1 MFWKFGFQQASS
13 IDTLLDREDVS
24 LELILDEDDLLQEC
38 KSQNTR
44 LIDYFQRVDVL
55 HRLLGYVSGEIEGSD
70 KGRFKYPYVA
80 TEVLCSEI
88 WSIVETCVTHSN
100 ELLAPFW
107 DSVLNTSPGELR
119 SKITLPTHFVKIN
132 AVFLSKKPEEVLH
145 FIQSQPNVL
154 ERILAHI
161 ECQPFVDLIF
171 RLFQLD
177 EQPGGMDVVQWFAS
191 ERLIPRLVAMLSP
204 SQTIELHAVAA
215 DVLKGIIALATP
227 SPGNF
232 PSNPGSMSMLGSD
245 PSMTLPLS
253 NRLAREL
260 AHRDN
265 VAKLVGFMLDS
276 LPPATA
282 SNSGS
287 PSPHPID
294 AASLP
299 SAESAI
305 SSLINIIPV
314 FIELIRKNNAD
325 FHEPYLFHTLRNRL
339 IQVQQQQQFS
349 QHTTSEEEDRDELEK
364 AMAEM
369 VDHLGMVHLGGLIE
383 VIGSR
388 LPEFQQLLKTPR
400 SSIKPLATT
409 TGSVVPLTFERFRI
423 CELYAEVLHC
433 SNMTLLNRQPDIGPA
448 YDDQGRLQGG
458 LKALEDLARVCN
470 PEFNG
475 EESPQNYE
483 PQEDPAFDVTETR
496 VVSVSPTRSGDS
508 DSSGTEG
515 DGVTSDDVDDVLED
529 VHFDDD
535 EPSTSHDI
543 TPGLDRPSVPRP
555 NSAPQSPLR
564 QFSGLNLAE
573 GPPRDVSMQSP
584 RSDTTVVKPEN
595 PIRKAPPPRPAAHG
609 LLPGDTLKQKF
620 LDLGIVS
627 TLLDLFFEFPLNNF
641 LHNVVYDLLHQILT
655 GRVDKGL
662 NRKLVKSLFRDSQIL
677 QRIIDGQRQNDEA
690 CSKPKGVRAAYMG
703 HLTLISEDIVSAF
716 EHYPPELIDILSTYA
731 PRPEWDQYVTG
742 KYKETRDNDSLQLG
756 GGKPVIGLG
765 LANFPGILAGAKKKV
780 DEGDGFVLRSASAP
794 EGTSSNHA
802 RFEEP
807 EADDSATGQFA
818 RYLAQQITPQD
829 QFSSNSS
836 DRSSSDEEDD
846 GAWLDA
852 ANRNFHF
859 DESGDFDLAPPP
871 SPGARRRSNAGFDD
885 AFNPI
890 SIPSSHDPFATDSD
904 DDDAAWGPFSDSAAA
919 HDTTGSAS
927 SSFTLSTSEVEGFDD
942 SFGDDFGDFQ
952 GGGNSVSTVEIPPTD
967 DDDDEGGE
975 HTPTARTTF
984 QFDHDFEENL
994 FGGEETDELS
1004 FSSPANTNA
1013 MLHGSSNG
1021 APLERQYTSSH
1032 S

>member
-13 IDTLLDREDVS
+13 IDTLLDRDDVS

-55 HRLLGYVSGEIEGSD
+55 HRLLGYVSGEIEGED
-70 KGRFKYPYVA
+70 KGRF
-80 TEVLCSEI
+80 
-88 WSIVETCVTHSN
+88 N
-100 ELLAPFW
+100 
-107 DSVLNTSPGELR
+107 PGELR
-119 SKITLPTHFVKIN
+119 SKVTLPTHFVKIN
-132 AVFLSKKPEEVLH
+132 AIFLSKKPEEVLH
-145 FIQSQPNVL
+145 FIQSQPNVV
-154 ERILAHI
+154 ERLLTHI
-161 ECQPFVDLIF
+161 ECQPFVDLMF

-204 SQTIELHAVAA
+204 SHSTEVHAVAA

-232 PSNPGSMSMLGSD
+232 PANPGTMSMLGSD

-265 VAKLVGFMLDS
+265 VTKLVGFMLDG
-276 LPPATA
+276 LPPAQA
-282 SNSGS
+282 SISNG
-287 PSPHPID
+287 
-294 AASLP
+294 LP
-299 SAESAI
+299 SSNPSEPINLPSTASAI
-305 SSLINIIPV
+305 SSLVNIIPV

-325 FHEPYLFHTLRNRL
+325 LHEPYLFHTLRNRL
-339 IQVQQQQQFS
+339 IQVQQQQQFN
-349 QHTTSEEEDRDELEK
+349 HHKTSEEDDREELER
-364 AMAEM
+364 AMDEM
-369 VDHLGMVHLGGLIE
+369 VDHLGMVHLGCLLEI
-383 VIGSR
+383 IGSR
-388 LPEFQQLLKTPR
+388 LPDFQQLLKKPR
-400 SSIKPLATT
+400 SSVTPLATT
-409 TGSVVPLTFERFRI
+409 TGSVVPLTFERFRV
-423 CELYAEVLHC
+423 CELYAEILHC
-433 SNMTLLNRQPDIGPA
+433 SNMTLLNRLPDIGPI

-458 LKALEDLARVCN
+458 LKALEDLARVCS
-470 PEFNG
+470 PGFNG
-475 EESPQNYE
+475 DESPRNDE
-483 PQEDPAFDVTETR
+483 PEEDPAYDVTHTT
-496 VVSVSPTRSGDS
+496 VVPVSPTKSGDS
-508 DSSGTEG
+508 DSSGPDG
-515 DGVTSDDVDDVLED
+515 DGVSSDDVDDVLED
-529 VHFDDD
+529 VHFEDD
-535 EPSTSHDI
+535 ELPSKSSPPLAVPLETSDPSTSRHDSRSPSATGSHSERTLVEV
-543 TPGLDRPSVPRP
+543 TPPD
-555 NSAPQSPLR
+555 A
-564 QFSGLNLAE
+564 
-573 GPPRDVSMQSP
+573 SMPSP
-584 RSDTTVVKPEN
+584 RSDRTVVKPEN
-595 PIRKAPPPRPAAHG
+595 SAGNEASLLSPSQG
-609 LLPGDTLKQKF
+609 LLPGDLLKQKF

-662 NRKLVKSLFRDSQIL
+662 NRKLVISLFRDSRIL
-677 QRIIDGQRQNDEA
+677 QRVIDGQRHNDEA
-690 CSKPKGVRAAYMG
+690 CSKPKGVRAAFMG

-742 KYKETRDNDSLQLG
+742 KYKETRDNDSIQLG

-765 LANFPGILAGAKKKV
+765 LANFPSMLSGGKKKV
-780 DEGDGFVLRSASAP
+780 DEGDDFVIRSVGGS
-794 EGTSSNHA
+794 EGAGPSHA

-807 EADDSATGQFA
+807 DSESTTNQFA
-818 RYLAQQITPQD
+818 HYLAQEMTPRD

-846 GAWLDA
+846 GTWLDA

-871 SPGARRRSNAGFDD
+871 SPDLRRRSNTGFDD
-885 AFNPI
+885 AFNAT
-890 SIPSSHDPFATDSD
+890 SIPMSHDPFATDSD
-904 DDDAAWGPFSDSAAA
+904 DDDAAWGPFSDSAAT

-927 SSFTLSTSEVEGFDD
+927 SSFTLSASEVEGFDD

-952 GGGNSVSTVEIPPTD
+952 GSTVTTVEIPLGD
-967 DDDDEGGE
+967 GDDEAGE
-975 HTPTARTTF
+975 HTPTARTSF
-984 QFDHDFEENL
+984 RFDNDFEDNL
-994 FGGEETDELS
+994 FGGEETGELDGSS
-1004 FSSPANTNA
+1004 FASPVNTNA

-1021 APLERQYTSSH
+1021 APLERQYTSSSSH